1 MFFVLSDS
9 RIRYPKTEA
18 GLNLTKTRGKWHQG
32 LCTPLEAGVPNSC
45 RILSSLCRN
54 VFPPPCLLNPHIGFN
69 KVWLMLNELKSSIY
83 LKRFTFKSTSID
95 LNSSLEKLIFLLWFF
110 AFILNQSAQLS
121 LHWSQ
126 FFLVGKSFRNK
137 IILRL
142 FFSWSTCLT
151 IQWHLM
157 TIFML
162 IFRSLR
168 TNILSGDI
176 SFYCCWGLKYYQ
188 VPDAAFQL
196 DILVF
201 TTWQLRQI
209 PQEKMK
215 VQAEQCS
222 VSISHF

>member
-1 MFFVLSDS
+1 MAPRTLHTARSS
-9 RIRYPKTEA
+9 A
-18 GLNLTKTRGKWHQG
+18 
-32 LCTPLEAGVPNSC
+32 PNSC

-83 LKRFTFKSTSID
+83 LKGFTFKSTSID

-162 IFRSLR
+162 IIRSLR

-176 SFYCCWGLKYYQ
+176 SFYYCWGLKYYQ
-188 VPDAAFQL
+188 VPDAALTFSSSQH
-196 DILVF
+196 DSYGKY
-201 TTWQLRQI
+201 LRRNW
-209 PQEKMK
+209 KFK
-215 VQAEQCS
+215 RNTVQ
-222 VSISHF
+222 FL

>member
-1 MFFVLSDS
+1 
-9 RIRYPKTEA
+9 
-18 GLNLTKTRGKWHQG
+18 
-32 LCTPLEAGVPNSC
+32 
-45 RILSSLCRN
+45 
-54 VFPPPCLLNPHIGFN
+54 
-69 KVWLMLNELKSSIY
+69 MLNELKSSIY
-83 LKRFTFKSTSID
+83 LKGFTFKSTSID

-162 IFRSLR
+162 IFRSPR

-176 SFYCCWGLKYYQ
+176 SLN
-188 VPDAAFQL
+188 DST
-196 DILVF
+196 F
-201 TTWQLRQI
+201 TT
-209 PQEKMK
+209 
-215 VQAEQCS
+215 AG
-222 VSISHF
+222 VSSITKSRMQPWHFSLHNMTATENTSGENESSSGTMFSFHKSFLNLLTDQYASFKILSFFKRGE